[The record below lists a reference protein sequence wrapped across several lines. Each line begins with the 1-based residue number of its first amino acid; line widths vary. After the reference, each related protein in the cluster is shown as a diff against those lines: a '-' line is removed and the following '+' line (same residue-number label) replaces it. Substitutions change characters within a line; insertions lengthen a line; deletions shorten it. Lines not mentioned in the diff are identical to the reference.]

1 MNIEQLEKEIQKA
14 QTYFNFWSSNRHLPR
29 AAETADYFASRLKE
43 LRDKHDKQSN
53 TCREH
58 RAAARVKDN

>member
-14 QTYFNFWSSNRHLPR
+14 QTYFNFWSSNRPLPR

-53 TCREH
+53 PSGEH
-58 RAAARVKDN
+58 RAAARIKDN